1 MPFPANPDHADNRGL
16 FPVQDP
22 ALRARILPLFSF
34 DPRAVD
40 ERPHGH
46 GTAFRV
52 DPWGTCA
59 TAFHVVEDLLTVANG
74 NAVLRKEIQLA
85 ALEFEGI
92 GYGQFLLP
100 KDSWRPVPS
109 MFAFSGVETPPVGTA
124 RVKNVTELAALSIP
138 RSADA
143 RGPTPFLPLDMRRWR
158 PEPGQRVM
166 AFGFADLDIDAQ
178 GEGDARAM
186 IQQLYGSQAIITEVQ
201 RPNGGSSRPWP
212 VFRVE
217 AEWPGGMSGGPVFND
232 AGHVIGI
239 ISTGL
244 VGGGIGTATSF
255 IGWTF
260 AERTFG
266 TLHPDNPGMLRCWGA
281 FDADDRLVT
290 YARARELL
298 GPLVGEGK
306 ARVIRATAL
315 NPATGEFVLI

>member
-1 MPFPANPDHADNRGL
+1 MPFPAMPDQADKRGL
-16 FPVQDP
+16 FPVQDA

-34 DPRAVD
+34 DPRATG
-40 ERPHGH
+40 ERPLGH

-74 NAVLRKEIQLA
+74 NAVLSKEIRLA
-85 ALEFEGI
+85 ALEFEVI
-92 GYGQFLLP
+92 AYGRVPLP
-100 KDSWRPVPS
+100 KDSWRP
-109 MFAFSGVETPPVGTA
+109 FSGMFSICGIETPPVGTA
-124 RVKNVTELAALSIP
+124 RVRNVTELAALSIA

-166 AFGFADLDIDAQ
+166 ALGFADLDIDGQ

-186 IQQLYGSQAIITEVQ
+186 NQYLYGSLAIITEVQ
-201 RPNGGSSRPWP
+201 PPNGESSRPWP

-239 ISTGL
+239 VSTGL
-244 VGGGIGTATSF
+244 VGGGIATATSF
-255 IGWTF
+255 SGWTF
-260 AERTFG
+260 AERTFR
-266 TLHPDNPGMLRCWGA
+266 TLDPDNPGMLRCWGA

-290 YARARELL
+290 YAPARELL
-298 GPLVGEGK
+298 EPLVDEGK
-306 ARVIRATAL
+306 ARVVRATAL
-315 NPATGEFVLI
+315 DLATGDYVLI